1 MCSTTENKFGST
13 GNKFVSIVK
22 TCSSAGIMFGSAS
35 LICVIQPKTRSS
47 RPQICAAPSK
57 QVRLVRKHEQLS
69 RNLVRFI
76 RKRVKQTSHLMFGK
90 PNINWSPATYMSEST
105 SQTAQTD
112 HTNQITKYSFSS
124 TIKTNRKG
132 GEPFRL
138 LNPHTN
144 PVRPPKCLIHKSL

>member
-76 RKRVKQTSHLMFGK
+76 RKHVNHTSHPMFGT
-90 PNINWSPATYMSEST
+90 PNLMCSPATFMCEST
-105 SQTAQTD
+105 RQTAQTE
-112 HTNQITKYSFSS
+112 HTNQITKYSITS
-124 TIKTNRKG
+124 TLKTNRKG
-132 GEPFRL
+132 GDPFRL